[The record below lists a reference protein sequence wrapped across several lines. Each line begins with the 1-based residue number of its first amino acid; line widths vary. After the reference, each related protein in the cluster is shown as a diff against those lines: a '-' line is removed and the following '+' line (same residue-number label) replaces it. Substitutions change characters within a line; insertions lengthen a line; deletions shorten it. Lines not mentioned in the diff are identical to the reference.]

1 MSIGLE
7 QGQVFPDFTLPDAQG
22 TPVSSRAYYMRR
34 NMIIVA
40 LPDHLDDKWKSWL
53 SELSDA
59 VATIPESDVA
69 CLVLID
75 STDSNRPSVQ
85 SPVQLLLDDKG
96 SARSRLGSDPAGTD
110 GQIIITN
117 RHGVIYH
124 SATGH
129 PGDPAIDPAGLP
141 GWIEFIACRCS

>member
-40 LPDHLDDKWKSWL
+40 LPDHFDDKWKSWL
-53 SELSDA
+53 SDLSEA
-59 VATIPESDVA
+59 VSTISESDVA
-69 CLVLID
+69 CLVLIN
-75 STDSNRPSVQ
+75 STESDLPSVED
-85 SPVQLLLDDKG
+85 PVQLLFEKDG
-96 SARSRLGSDPAGTD
+96 SVRSRLDLDPAGTE
-110 GQIIITN
+110 GRIIITN
-117 RHGVIYH
+117 RHGLIYH
-124 SATGH
+124 SATGQS
-129 PGDPAIDPAGLP
+129 GDPAIEPAGLP